1 MSRFYGSLCSAE
13 FLSLERRIM
22 RIVLK
27 YCSLVMCEIAVC
39 TRSSVIAE
47 KPRVAG
53 RFVLEMLTFIILIQ
67 GEHEE

>member
-1 MSRFYGSLCSAE
+1 
-13 FLSLERRIM
+13 M